1 MHCPAL
7 VQVICSELLKTWGQK
22 GFESH
27 VAQVQNFYKDQRDK
41 MLKAAETH
49 LTGLGELPSFMTH
62 YFISYDLY
70 NIQRNGMN
78 QKLGCLFG

>member
-27 VAQVQNFYKDQRDK
+27 VAQVQNFYKDQRNK

-49 LTGLGELPSFMTH
+49 LTGLG
-62 YFISYDLY
+62 
-70 NIQRNGMN
+70 
-78 QKLGCLFG
+78 

>member
-7 VQVICSELLKTWGQK
+7 VQVICAELLKTWGQK

-27 VAQVQNFYKDQRDK
+27 VAQVQNFYKDQRNK

-49 LTGLGELPSFMTH
+49 LTGLGEFRLVHTLSIFVNHKNETVC
-62 YFISYDLY
+62 F
-70 NIQRNGMN
+70 
-78 QKLGCLFG
+78 